1 MNALLMPVI
10 AVQGMWVR
18 ATTEVLPPA
27 AGPNTGTVGTEAPGT
42 PMRIAVL
49 GESTAAGCGV
59 DSHDEGFPGSLAR
72 VLSDR
77 HGSPVTWEVVGQ
89 HGATGR
95 RVRHRLLPQ
104 LGDGFDLAVVLAG
117 SNDVL
122 GRRTA
127 EEWSDDLAA
136 IVDDLA
142 DRATSVVV
150 VGTPPFGE
158 FPSLPGAL
166 ARYCAE
172 RSAVIDRA
180 SAKVCVE
187 RPRVTW
193 MNSTDIM
200 QITPDF
206 FARDGFHPSAHGY
219 RLWAQAV
226 ADHLNSDENSGRQQ
240 R

>member
-1 MNALLMPVI
+1 MPP
-10 AVQGMWVR
+10 G
-18 ATTEVLPPA
+18 A
-27 AGPNTGTVGTEAPGT
+27 AY
-42 PMRIAVL
+42 
-49 GESTAAGCGV
+49 
-59 DSHDEGFPGSLAR
+59 
-72 VLSDR
+72 
-77 HGSPVTWEVVGQ
+77 
-89 HGATGR
+89 ATGCSR
-95 RVRHRLLPQ
+95 SSVTASTWRWSSRARTTCS
-104 LGDGFDLAVVLAG
+104 AAW
-117 SNDVL
+117 
-122 GRRTA
+122 TA

-180 SAKVCVE
+180 SARVCAE

-226 ADHLNSDENSGRQQ
+226 ADHLNSDENSGSTAAVITVTERKSAA
-240 R
+240 